1 MTRSLVVVVVGV
13 ILYSA
18 GTEDRTLVVGV
29 VGVAVGMST
38 GKEGV
43 LRGTGELIEVLD
55 VDDVGRTDEAAEVGR
70 VAGAITGEAEGARE
84 LGEAGVAGVVEATIT
99 LGEEFG
105 VIGER
110 F

>member
-1 MTRSLVVVVVGV
+1 MTRFPVVVVGGV
-13 ILYSA
+13 ILDS
-18 GTEDRTLVVGV
+18 GTEDRTLAVGV

-43 LRGTGELIEVLD
+43 LRGTVELIEVPD
-55 VDDVGRTDEAAEVGR
+55 VGDVGRTDEPAEVGR

-84 LGEAGVAGVVEATIT
+84 LGEGGVAGVVEATIA
-99 LGEEFG
+99 LDEEFG
-105 VIGER
+105 AIGEI